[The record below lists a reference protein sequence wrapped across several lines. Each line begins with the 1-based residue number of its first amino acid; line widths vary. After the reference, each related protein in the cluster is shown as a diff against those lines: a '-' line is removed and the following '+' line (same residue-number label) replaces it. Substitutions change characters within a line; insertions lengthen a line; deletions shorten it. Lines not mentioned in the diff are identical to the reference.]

1 MPVPLR
7 CRCGKAQGRV
17 EPASKFNMHVVCY
30 CNDCRAF
37 IHSIGRAEILDEFG
51 GSELFVSTPSQLKLT
66 AGFENLRCLRLS
78 ERGMLRW
85 YWSCCNTPLANT
97 LTTTGVP
104 FVSIHRA
111 FIDLSDTN
119 VLGPTRRVQARFAV
133 GPRPPKSESS
143 QSPATIVK
151 IMTFLLIARLRGA
164 HKPNPLFA
172 DGMPAVTPRV
182 LSESER
188 NALRADSAPG

>member
-7 CRCGKAQGRV
+7 CRCGKAQGCV
-17 EPASKFNMHVVCY
+17 ESISKFNMHVVCY

-37 IHSIGRAEILDEFG
+37 IRAIGRAEILDEFG
-51 GSELFVSTPSQLKLT
+51 GSELFVTTPSQLRLT

-85 YWSCCNTPLANT
+85 YWGCCNTPLANT
-97 LTTTGVP
+97 LTTTGAP

-111 FIDLSDTN
+111 FIDLSNTD

-133 GPRPPKSESS
+133 SPPPPKSESS
-143 QSPATIVK
+143 QSLATILK
-151 IMTFLLIARLRGA
+151 IMVFLLIGRLRGA
-164 HKPNPLFA
+164 HKPNPLFV
-172 DGMPAVTPRV
+172 DGIPAVTPRV
-182 LSESER
+182 LSESEH
-188 NALRADSAPG
+188 NALREGE

>member
-7 CRCGKAQGRV
+7 CRCGKAQGCV
-17 EPASKFNMHVVCY
+17 ESVSKINMHVVCY

-37 IHSIGRAEILDEFG
+37 IHAIGRAEILDEFG
-51 GSELFVSTPSQLKLT
+51 GSELFVTTPSQLRLT
-66 AGFENLRCLRLS
+66 AGLENLRCLRLS

-85 YWSCCNTPLANT
+85 YWGCCNTPLANT
-97 LTTTGVP
+97 LPTTGAP

-111 FIDLSDTN
+111 FIDLSNTD

-133 GPRPPKSESS
+133 RPPPPKSESS
-143 QSPATIVK
+143 QSFATIFK
-151 IMTFLLIARLRGA
+151 IMVFLLIGRLRGA
-164 HKPNPLFA
+164 YKPNPLFV

-182 LSESER
+182 LSDSEN
-188 NALRADSAPG
+188 NALTSRERK